1 MSQELPSISGKELI
15 RLLEQDG
22 WENKRHAN
30 HGKSLAKYF
39 PRVDRTKVTV
49 VPYSIRDLPQ
59 GTLSAILGVKQKGL
73 MRKGLLRLL
82 EQYS

>member
-1 MSQELPSISGKELI
+1 MSPELPSISGRELI

-39 PRVDRTKVTV
+39 PRAKKTKVTV
-49 VPYSIRDLPQ
+49 VPYSTRDLPQ
-59 GTLSAILGVKQKGL
+59 GTLSAILGTKQTGL
-73 MRKGLLRLL
+73 LRRGLLRLIEL
-82 EQYS
+82 YS